1 MVECCDQLVGQMLL
15 HDLVA
20 WRGKAYHIRC
30 KEGGDDRNR
39 HDHRIQELA
48 NDAQR
53 QSQRG
58 DDERELA
65 YLSHGEA
72 ASHGRLERLTAQ
84 HETKGSQYSLTYQD
98 GEHEG
103 KDRQG
108 IVDQDLWINQHT
120 HRHKEDGSE
129 EVFNRLYQ
137 LDDFL
142 CLNGLGKDAAHDEGT
157 ESTGESHLGGQHRHA
172 AAESEGHDEKRLAV
186 DEFAHRPEEEWD
198 GKDAH
203 DEPQD
208 EEEDNLDDRLKH
220 LFAVGRASSCDGR
233 KHHHHDNGKNVFQ
246 DEHTHHHTGKLLLP
260 QSHVV
265 EGLIDDGGGT
275 HGKHASEEDAVH
287 LVPAESMTHADAQH
301 HHTEH
306 DDDGGDDGRCS
317 HLHDLLEREIESE
330 REQGEDDAD
339 VCPGLNVVV
348 VDH

>member
-1 MVECCDQLVGQMLL
+1 MLL

-48 NDAQR
+48 DDAQR

-108 IVDQDLWINQHT
+108 IVDQDLWINQHA

-142 CLNGLGKDAAHDEGT
+142 SLNGLGKDAAHDEGT

-203 DEPQD
+203 DEP
-208 EEEDNLDDRLKH
+208 
-220 LFAVGRASSCDGR
+220 
-233 KHHHHDNGKNVFQ
+233 
-246 DEHTHHHTGKLLLP
+246 
-260 QSHVV
+260 
-265 EGLIDDGGGT
+265 
-275 HGKHASEEDAVH
+275 
-287 LVPAESMTHADAQH
+287 
-301 HHTEH
+301 
-306 DDDGGDDGRCS
+306 
-317 HLHDLLEREIESE
+317 
-330 REQGEDDAD
+330 
-339 VCPGLNVVV
+339 
-348 VDH
+348 